1 MSDAHT
7 RAQRH
12 GGTPGLEAYIR
23 DHLPFITQQPNQRQD
38 VVPSI
43 LEHNLSAYAEEK
55 EREEE
60 WSKIGVDSG
69 VNPFEY
75 KRRKQDGTTHARTR
89 TPPHTHT
96 QSLTRSY

>member
-1 MSDAHT
+1 M
-7 RAQRH
+7 
-12 GGTPGLEAYIR
+12 YIR
-23 DHLPFITQQPNQRQD
+23 DHLQFITEQPRKRQD

-69 VNPFEY
+69 VNPLEY
-75 KRRKQDGTTHARTR
+75 KRRKQDGKLAHS
-89 TPPHTHT
+89 PPHTAVSAHC
-96 QSLTRSY
+96 SY

>member
-75 KRRKQDGTTHARTR
+75 KRRKQDGTTHAH
-89 TPPHTHT
+89 TPTHTHA